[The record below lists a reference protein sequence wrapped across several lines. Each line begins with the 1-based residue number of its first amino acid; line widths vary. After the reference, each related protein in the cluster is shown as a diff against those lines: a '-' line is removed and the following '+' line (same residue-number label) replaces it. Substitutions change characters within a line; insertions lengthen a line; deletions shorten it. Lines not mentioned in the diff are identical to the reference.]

1 MNSYSLC
8 KHSFWLYDWIKCFSE
23 NFFFLNHPLLESNS
37 SASIYNQTS
46 FSHCLVS
53 MVFVVGAL
61 NKNLL
66 KPLDPIKADLVGMVL
81 VFSTLYQTDPLSW
94 DDTWVV
100 AFQLCILTLHLR
112 LRKRVTIN
120 RSIFDYY
127 CFVSYL
133 KLKLELYDYVDHHIF
148 QVFAWNFSFNV
159 YWFCK

>member
-1 MNSYSLC
+1 MFFRELSV
-8 KHSFWLYDWIKCFSE
+8 
-23 NFFFLNHPLLESNS
+23 FFFLNHPLLESNS
-37 SASIYNQTS
+37 SASIYNQTI

-81 VFSTLYQTDPLSW
+81 VFSTLYQTDPLGWFPFNFVSER
-94 DDTWVV
+94 
-100 AFQLCILTLHLR
+100 LTLHLR

-133 KLKLELYDYVDHHIF
+133 NKLKLELYD
-148 QVFAWNFSFNV
+148 NM
-159 YWFCK
+159 

>member
-100 AFQLCILTLHLR
+100 PFQLCIRQTR
-112 LRKRVTIN
+112 PPSKTKKE
-120 RSIFDYY
+120 SYY
-127 CFVSYL
+127 KQIYL
-133 KLKLELYDYVDHHIF
+133 WLLLL
-148 QVFAWNFSFNV
+148 SFIP
-159 YWFCK
+159 